1 MAEIVGKFS
10 DLPMGY
16 HEEDVIELH
25 PTENIS
31 EELIISNS
39 NLDDSTETK
48 QDSGIE
54 GMFLYCYK
62 IFKSENN
69 IKY

>member
-1 MAEIVGKFS
+1 MAEIVEKCPELPNGKCP
-10 DLPMGY
+10 DIPPTLEGY

-31 EELIISNS
+31 EEEITPNT
-39 NLDDSTETK
+39 NLDDSSETK

-54 GMFLYCYK
+54 G
-62 IFKSENN
+62 
-69 IKY
+69 